1 MDKSQEIISRKD
13 VLKFLVHIVSNW
25 YFILFLPL
33 LAFAL
38 SYVYTHRIPDVYAAK
53 CQILLKSNETYDYQQ
68 QIYRGLGFSSKYA
81 SYEETASQMRVI
93 KSSNLI
99 EEVLHSLS
107 LNVSYYI
114 IGRLKVTEVYEHM
127 PFRVVADDRSSVH
140 SGMEFYLNIVDRN
153 QFKLRYE
160 LKGVVK
166 DGTYNF
172 GQLILNDGI
181 YLKIESQSNLNEVSV
196 ETLKQINYMFRVQK
210 NRSLIAKHKSN
221 LEVVNLDYTSIVE
234 ITMKDEIAKRAEE
247 VLDTLAHL
255 YVRNTVKN
263 QTRINENTLG
273 YIDRQLDEVI
283 GIINDIESELESFKQ
298 RKAILNLSKE
308 ETTYFDRFVELEK
321 ELRMRK
327 SELLAIDELTG
338 YLLQNERIES
348 LLPPSIFVNDND
360 PKLKDQVSSLYML
373 RGEYKSMREAGTSA
387 NPRVASLLDQITTLK
402 QDILQYLDVRKVAL
416 EARQQELI
424 QESEVYEN
432 RIKSIPK
439 TQREIL
445 NIERRL
451 EVNEDLYS
459 FLLSKRAETVIAKAG
474 LVPETK
480 IIERA
485 RSIGVVYPNKNR
497 MNLVNA
503 LIGLGL
509 AAVIVVLRGLFFQ
522 KISSIGQL
530 QSATSISILG
540 SIPRKRDFSKTYR
553 IKSGHERSDIVQ
565 AFRSLRT
572 NLQYF
577 APNNNPCTH
586 ILVTSLLP
594 GEGKT
599 FASVNMASVMGI
611 AEKKVLIIDFDL
623 HKPRLAKALELP
635 NEIGVSSFL
644 IGKNSIDEIIQK
656 TNIETL
662 DAITSG
668 PVPPN
673 ASELVLRDEVDKIF
687 EFAQSRYDYVFLDTP
702 PISLITDGVMLM
714 DKVDVKLFVLNSKS
728 TTITSLDYI
737 EHLISKKEF
746 EHCALVL
753 NEEKL
758 SRLNYYYSKYG
769 YGSYGYGGY
778 GYGYGYGHGATYG
791 ETKESSE

>member
-1 MDKSQEIISRKD
+1 MEKNQEIISRKD
-13 VLKFLVHIVSNW
+13 VLKLVVHIVANW
-25 YFILFLPL
+25 YFFLLIPL
-33 LAFAL
+33 LAFAG
-38 SYVYTHRIPDVYAAK
+38 SYIYTHRIPDVYAAK

-68 QIYRGLGFSSKYA
+68 QIYRGLGFSGKYA

-127 PFRVVADDRSSVH
+127 PFRVAADDRFSVH
-140 SGMEFYLNIVDRN
+140 SGKEFYLNIVDGDRFRLN
-153 QFKLRYE
+153 YE
-160 LKGVVK
+160 INGVVR
-166 DGTYNF
+166 DEIYNF
-172 GQLILNDGI
+172 GQLILDDGI

-210 NRSLIAKHKSN
+210 TSTLIAKYKTN
-221 LEVVNLDYTSIVE
+221 LEVMNLDYTSIVE
-234 ITMKDEIAKRAEE
+234 ITMKDEIAKRAQE
-247 VLDTLAHL
+247 VLDTLAHR

-263 QTRINENTLG
+263 QTEINENTLG

-283 GIINDIESELESFKQ
+283 GIINDIESELESFKE

-321 ELRMRK
+321 DIRMLQNEL
-327 SELLAIDELTG
+327 SAVDELTD
-338 YLLQNERIES
+338 YLLQNEGIES

-360 PKLKDQVSSLYML
+360 PKLKDQVSTLYTL
-373 RGEYKSMREAGTSA
+373 RAEYNSMRETGTSA
-387 NPRVASLLDQITTLK
+387 NPRVASLLDQITLLK
-402 QDILQYLDVRKVAL
+402 QDILQYLDVRKIAL
-416 EARQQELI
+416 EVRQKELE
-424 QESEVYEN
+424 QVSEVYEG
-432 RIKSIPK
+432 RIKNIPK

-451 EVNEDLYS
+451 EVNEELYS

-474 LVPETK
+474 LIPETK
-480 IIERA
+480 IIESA
-485 RSIGVVYPNKNR
+485 RSIGVVYPDKGR

-503 LIGLGL
+503 LIGLAL
-509 AAVIVVLRGLFFQ
+509 AIVIVTLRVLIFQ
-522 KISSIGQL
+522 KITSLGQL

-540 SIPRKRDFSKTYR
+540 SIPRKKEFSKTYR
-553 IKSGHERSDIVQ
+553 IKSGNERSDIVQ
-565 AFRSLRT
+565 AFRLLRT

-577 APNNNPCTH
+577 APNKTCTRV
-586 ILVTSLLP
+586 LVTSLLP

-623 HKPRLAKALELP
+623 HKPRLAQALELS
-635 NEIGVSSFL
+635 NEKGVSSFL
-644 IGKNSIDEIIQK
+644 IGRHSLEEIIQS
-656 TNIETL
+656 TDIGSL
-662 DAITSG
+662 HAITSG

-673 ASELVLRDEVDKIF
+673 ASELVLQEEIDKIF
-687 EFAQSRYDYVFLDTP
+687 KFADSRYDYVFLDTP
-702 PISLITDGVMLM
+702 PISLITDGIMLM

-728 TTITSLDYI
+728 TTNTSLDYI

-753 NEEKL
+753 NEERL

-769 YGSYGYGGY
+769 YGGYGYGGY
-778 GYGYGYGHGATYG
+778 GYSYGTGYA
-791 ETKESSE
+791 ESTNDQE

>member
-1 MDKSQEIISRKD
+1 MDQSQELFSRKD
-13 VLKFLVHIVSNW
+13 LLKVLVHLVSNW
-25 YFILFLPL
+25 YIFLSIPAV
-33 LAFAL
+33 AFAI
-38 SYVYTHRIPDVYAAK
+38 SYVYTHRIPDVHAAK

-107 LNVSYYI
+107 LNVSYFI

-127 PFRVVADDRSSVH
+127 PFRVWADDRSLVH
-140 SGMEFYLNIVDRN
+140 SGMEFYLNIVDRKTFELLYELDGVTKSN
-153 QFKLRYE
+153 RYE
-160 LKGVVK
+160 
-166 DGTYNF
+166 F
-172 GQLILNDGI
+172 GELIVNDGI
-181 YLKIESQSNLNEVSV
+181 YLKVERQTNLNEVSV
-196 ETLKQINYMFRVQK
+196 EALKQINYMFKIQK
-210 NRSLIAKHKSN
+210 NNALIAKYKSN
-221 LEVVNLDYTSIVE
+221 LQVSNIDYTSIVE
-234 ITMKDEIAKRAEE
+234 ITLSDEIPKRAEE

-255 YVRNTVKN
+255 YVANTVKN
-263 QTRINENTLG
+263 QTDINENTLE
-273 YIDRQLDEVI
+273 YIDKQLNEVI
-283 GIINDIESELESFKQ
+283 GIINEIESELESFKEK
-298 RKAILNLSKE
+298 KAILNLSKE
-308 ETTYFDRFVELEK
+308 EDTYFDRFLELDK
-321 ELRMRK
+321 EMRALQR
-327 SELLAIDELTG
+327 ELLAIDELTE
-338 YLLQNERIES
+338 YLLQNEKIES

-360 PKLKDQVSSLYML
+360 PKLKDQVSSLYTL
-373 RGEYKSMREAGTSA
+373 RSEYNTMREAGTSA
-387 NPRVASLLDQITTLK
+387 NPRVASLLEQINSLK
-402 QDILQYLDVRKVAL
+402 QDILQYLDLRKVAL
-416 EARQQELI
+416 ETRQNELKK
-424 QESEVYEN
+424 ESVVYEG
-432 RIKSIPK
+432 RIKNIPK

-451 EVNEDLYS
+451 EVNEELYS
-459 FLLSKRAETVIAKAG
+459 FLLSKRAETIIAKAG
-474 LVPETK
+474 LVPKTK

-485 RSIGVVYPNKNR
+485 RSIGVVYPDKNR
-497 MNLVNA
+497 MNLINA

-509 AAVIVVLRGLFFQ
+509 AILIVVVRVLFFQ

-540 SIPRKRDFSKTYR
+540 SIPKKKDFSKTYR
-553 IKSGHERSDIVQ
+553 IKSGSERSDIVQ

-577 APNNNPCTH
+577 SPNDNCTRV
-586 ILVTSLLP
+586 LVTSLLP

-599 FASVNMASVMGI
+599 FASVNMSSVMGI
-611 AEKKVLIIDFDL
+611 AEKRVLIIDFDL
-623 HKPRLAKALELP
+623 HKPRLAQALELP
-635 NEIGVSSFL
+635 NDKGVSSFL
-644 IGKNSIDEIIQK
+644 IGKDSIEGIIQK
-656 TNIETL
+656 TDIPYL

-673 ASELVLRDEVDKIF
+673 ASELVLREEVDKIF
-687 EFAQSRYDYVFLDTP
+687 EFADSRYDYVFLDTP
-702 PISLITDGVMLM
+702 PISLITDGIMLM

-728 TTITSLDYI
+728 TTNTSVDYI

-778 GYGYGYGHGATYG
+778 GYGYGYGHGKAYG
-791 ETKESSE
+791 DSTLDED